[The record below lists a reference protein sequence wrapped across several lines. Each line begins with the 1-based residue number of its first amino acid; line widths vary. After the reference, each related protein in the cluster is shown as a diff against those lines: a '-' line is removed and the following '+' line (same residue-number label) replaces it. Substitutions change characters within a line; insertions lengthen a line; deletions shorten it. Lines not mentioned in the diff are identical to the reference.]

1 VVIAP
6 LQALHHL
13 RGGQRHPIDFWRVGF
28 GDDRDAQRASR
39 GRQIVDLDRRSTFIG
54 NHPAMIAVQQNN
66 SMTV

>member
-1 VVIAP
+1 MVIAP

-13 RGGQRHPIDFWRVGF
+13 RGGERHAIDFWRIGF

-39 GRQIVDLDRRSTFIG
+39 GRQIIDLYRCSTFVR

-66 SMTV
+66 SMTI